1 MEDRIDGGTSRE
13 GDRGRAG
20 SKKREKEEAGGGDDR
35 RRQEEAVS
43 ACLHDSAM

>member
-1 MEDRIDGGTSRE
+1 MEGERDERSRE
-13 GDRGRAG
+13 GRAG